1 VASMR
6 RGHIQT
12 RYQRACQCCV
22 EHGVTGK
29 MTMFQRFLIVQCS
42 FLFAFVLDP
51 ARRRAWGPK
60 VLAFEL
66 MPAMSGGPSAEGRG
80 ASRLQVR
87 RQWGAHDATGASLP
101 SADVTEFQNMV
112 SDHRGTE
119 IVKHSPEGDRAS
131 VAAAKIGDAAR
142 LGRHVIASVV
152 GTRARSAERRVSA
165 SGRLSRGGPTRHRGR
180 PSVVPGLQASARE
193 RTGQA
198 RTLWRAGRMKQMIRE
213 LKRQVAGEKLELEQL
228 KGLIRAGLRLPEW

>member
-1 VASMR
+1 MGCKDTVQWQRWERPLSRRPVTPEELELAAGIQGLPPWVYAHPVARDGPGRGSIFRSVLRLAGAMESEWGLDANRGTSGGRCAARSDRSGDRRHALPVRNLRISRAVEGISVASMR

-119 IVKHSPEGDRAS
+119 IVEA
-131 VAAAKIGDAAR
+131 
-142 LGRHVIASVV
+142 LGH
-152 GTRARSAERRVSA
+152 
-165 SGRLSRGGPTRHRGR
+165 
-180 PSVVPGLQASARE
+180 PGE
-193 RTGQA
+193 
-198 RTLWRAGRMKQMIRE
+198 
-213 LKRQVAGEKLELEQL
+213 
-228 KGLIRAGLRLPEW
+228 